1 MLEEKVKSEEVSL
14 ETDKITIYVVRHGS
28 YTGSCMDDSGLTDL
42 GRKQAHEV
50 GRKIREDL
58 LEKEGSIDDAIEK
71 AIILTSPTPRCIETR
86 DLILEEIYSDKK
98 NDSEIPVRL
107 EYPLYTSS
115 NDDLIIYWKPTLEA
129 IQRAY
134 RNDKN
139 ERKYIIIVTHYEM
152 TAALRE
158 YFTDGKRRSPLE
170 KGEMDIIEIEKSS
183 FEEKLDLSK

>member
-86 DLILEEIYSDKK
+86 DLILEEIEKTPEISCLPPRGAFYIFLNIKK
-98 NDSEIPVRL
+98 LNQ
-107 EYPLYTSS
+107 SS
-115 NDDLIIYWKPTLEA
+115 RDVALKWLKEA
-129 IQRAY
+129 RVAT
-134 RNDKN
+134 
-139 ERKYIIIVTHYEM
+139 VP
-152 TAALRE
+152 
-158 YFTDGKRRSPLE
+158 G
-170 KGEMDIIEIEKSS
+170 SS
-183 FEEKLDLSK
+183 FGKEGEGYLRVSFSVSEDKIKEAFERIRGIL